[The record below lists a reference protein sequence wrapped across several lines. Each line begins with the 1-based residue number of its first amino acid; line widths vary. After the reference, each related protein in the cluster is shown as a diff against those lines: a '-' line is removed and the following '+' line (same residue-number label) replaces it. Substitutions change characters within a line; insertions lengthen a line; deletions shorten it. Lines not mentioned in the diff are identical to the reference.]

1 MDKESIY
8 LENNEVTYLMDKGK
22 VSAIVHAAQVECNFD
37 VQYILF
43 FYGTVPYVLTVS
55 SSVCHLSECS

>member
-1 MDKESIY
+1 
-8 LENNEVTYLMDKGK
+8 MDKGK